1 MSAQHV
7 VSRTGLLVLILFGA
21 ASIPSVKARNSLGP
35 VQVQEI
41 PEERKLKIHEYKDT
55 PLQVMA
61 VRNLQSDKWCDDLE
75 IEVKNVSKKPIY
87 FIYLY
92 LIADKPP
99 NGEIGISLHYGKP
112 ENRRIENLAD
122 PGDPHIDPD
131 KSYVFTLP
139 EPERIAFEA
148 TLKKYPGRDKNLLLG
163 IALVN
168 FGDGTGFDVFGNLRT
183 IGRHQYAGVGL

>member
-7 VSRTGLLVLILFGA
+7 VSRAGLFVLILFSSA
-21 ASIPSVKARNSLGP
+21 PIPTVRARNSVGP
-35 VQVQEI
+35 VQVQETS
-41 PEERKLKIHEYKDT
+41 EERKLTIHEYKDI
-55 PLQVMA
+55 PLQVLA
-61 VRNLQSDKWCDDLE
+61 VRNLQSHEWCNDLE

-99 NGEIGISLHYGKP
+99 HGEIGISLHYGKH
-112 ENRRIENLAD
+112 ENRRLEHLAD

-131 KSYVFTLP
+131 ESYVFTLS

-148 TLKKYPGRDKNLLLG
+148 TLKKYPGRDKNLLFG

-168 FGDGTGFDVFGNLRT
+168 FGDGTGFDVFGNWRT
-183 IGRHQYAGVGL
+183 IGK